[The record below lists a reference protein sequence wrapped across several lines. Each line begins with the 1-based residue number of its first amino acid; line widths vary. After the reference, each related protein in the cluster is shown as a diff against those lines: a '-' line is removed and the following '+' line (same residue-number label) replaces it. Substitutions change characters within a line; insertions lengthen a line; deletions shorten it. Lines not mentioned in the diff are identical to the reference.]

1 MTDMQNPKQAA
12 PAAVAVPVMTRHR
25 TKDGILHF
33 LTKEQM
39 AEEIIRL
46 DAALAAAPTAQA
58 APAAVAGAALDVLA
72 IAAAVCQRVAELPDR
87 NSPEDW
93 PEAMLVTGAEM
104 IDAVACEIEQAL
116 AAAAPTIQAA
126 PQPADPQEL
135 LPEIQ
140 RLQRALA
147 FWLPMVPSEDH
158 PLQERIAHDA
168 FLLAEY
174 YGPDEPSAY
183 ELGHVALAGTG
194 APVAQGDAL
203 TQAARD
209 VLAERQRQ
217 ISDEGWTPEHDDTH
231 GPFALGTAAGCYA
244 MYTLAFPEG
253 DPPPGWP
260 WATEWWKPRDH
271 RRNLVKAGALI
282 LAELERFD
290 RYQAHEGGAA

>member
-1 MTDMQNPKQAA
+1 MTDTQKIKQAA
-12 PAAVAVPVMTRHR
+12 PAAVAGPPSINLRELGSELRKVLYCLGGPEIWALYR
-25 TKDGILHF
+25 DGA
-33 LTKEQM
+33 QV
-39 AEEIIRL
+39 RYL
-46 DAALAAAPTAQA
+46 DKFENDFVDSSLAAAPT
-58 APAAVAGAALDVLA
+58 
-72 IAAAVCQRVAELPDR
+72 
-87 NSPEDW
+87 
-93 PEAMLVTGAEM
+93 
-104 IDAVACEIEQAL
+104 
-116 AAAAPTIQAA
+116 
-126 PQPADPQEL
+126 
-135 LPEIQ
+135 
-140 RLQRALA
+140 
-147 FWLPMVPSEDH
+147 
-158 PLQERIAHDA
+158 
-168 FLLAEY
+168 
-174 YGPDEPSAY
+174 
-183 ELGHVALAGTG
+183 
-194 APVAQGDAL
+194 